1 MNKLK
6 ALERLED
13 SLAKL
18 PGVGRKSAERMAF
31 AMLDMDESD
40 IQEFAKALTDFKS
53 SIKICS
59 ECGNLCEGEKCSIC
73 LDEDRDH
80 SQIMVVSSARD
91 LMTLESSE
99 GYKGVYHVLGGTISI
114 SRGKGIEDLNI
125 DSLIEK
131 IDAGNVKEV
140 ILATNPTI
148 EGETTAIYISKLL
161 EGKNVEV
168 TRLAQGL
175 PMGGNLEYADA
186 LTVFKALENRR
197 KI

>member
-1 MNKLK
+1 MKKLK

-31 AMLDMDESD
+31 GMLEMDDYD

-53 SIKICS
+53 SIHICP

-73 LDEDRDH
+73 LDNDRNH
-80 SQIMVVSSARD
+80 SQIMVVSSPKD
-91 LMTLESSE
+91 VLTLESSE

-114 SRGKGIEDLNI
+114 SKGKGIDDLNI
-125 DSLIEK
+125 NSLIEK
-131 IDAGNVKEV
+131 INAGNIKEV

-175 PMGGNLEYADA
+175 PMGGNLEYADS

>member
-1 MNKLK
+1 MKKLK

-18 PGVGRKSAERMAF
+18 PGVGRKSAERIAF
-31 AMLDMDESD
+31 GMLEMEDHD
-40 IQEFAKALTDFKS
+40 IQEFAKALMNFKS
-53 SIKICS
+53 SIHICK
-59 ECGNLCEGEKCSIC
+59 ECGNLAESDICSIC
-73 LDEDRDH
+73 SDEARDH
-80 SQIMVVSSARD
+80 SQIMVVSSPKD
-91 LMTLESSE
+91 VLTLEASE
-99 GYKGVYHVLGGTISI
+99 GYRGIYHVLGGTISL
-114 SRGKGIEDLNI
+114 SKGRGIEDLNI
-125 DSLIEK
+125 DRLIEK
-131 IDAGNVKEV
+131 VDTGNVKEV

-175 PMGGNLEYADA
+175 PIGGNLEYADS